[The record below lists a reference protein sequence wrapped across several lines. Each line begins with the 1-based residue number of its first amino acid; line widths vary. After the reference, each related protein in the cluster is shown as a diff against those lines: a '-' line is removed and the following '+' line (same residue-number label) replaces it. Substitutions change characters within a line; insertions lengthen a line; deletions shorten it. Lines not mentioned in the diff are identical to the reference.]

1 MAKKKNTG
9 MIVGIVA
16 AVIVVLILLGVWGM
30 YNGLVNSEV
39 NVDNAWAQVETAY
52 QRRADLIPN
61 LVSTVEA
68 FANFERSVLQNVTA
82 ARSAWTNAVT
92 PQQQVAAANQMEGAL
107 ARLLVTVEAYPDIKA
122 NQNFLALQDE
132 LAGTENRVSVE
143 RKRYNDAVSA
153 YNKKIRMVP
162 TNIIAGMFGFEKRE
176 FFEAEPGSEEA
187 PDVDFNI

>member
-1 MAKKKNTG
+1 MAKNTG
-9 MIVGIVA
+9 IIIGIAA
-16 AVIVVLILLGVWGM
+16 AVMVVLILLGVWGM
-30 YNGLVNSEV
+30 YNGLVNAEI

-82 ARSAWTNAVT
+82 ARSAWAQAAT
-92 PQQQVAAANQMEGAL
+92 PQQQVSAANQMEGAL

-132 LAGTENRVSVE
+132 LAGTENRVNVE

-153 YNKKIRMVP
+153 YNKKTRMFP
-162 TNIIAGMFGFEKRE
+162 SNIVAGMFGFEQRE
-176 FFEAEPGSEEA
+176 FFEATAGAEEA
-187 PDVDFNI
+187 PDVEFNI

>member
-1 MAKKKNTG
+1 MAKNTG
-9 MIVGIVA
+9 IIIGITA
-16 AVIVVLILLGVWGM
+16 AVVIVLILLGVWGM

-82 ARSAWTNAVT
+82 ARSAWAQAAT
-92 PQQQVAAANQMEGAL
+92 PQQQVSAANQMEGAL

-132 LAGTENRVSVE
+132 LAGTENRVNVE

-153 YNKKIRMVP
+153 YNKKTRMFP
-162 TNIIAGMFGFEKRE
+162 SNIVAGMFGFEQRE
-176 FFEAEPGSEEA
+176 FFEATAGAEEA
-187 PDVDFNI
+187 PDVEFNI